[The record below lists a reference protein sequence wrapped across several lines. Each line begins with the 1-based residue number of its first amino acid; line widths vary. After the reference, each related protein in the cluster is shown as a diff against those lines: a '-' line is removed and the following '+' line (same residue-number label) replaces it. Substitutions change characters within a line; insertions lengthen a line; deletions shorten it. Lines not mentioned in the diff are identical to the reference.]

1 MVITLSASFG
11 MLRNSLPVAPLAL
24 RFCFISHCL
33 SLFESLVLA
42 NFGFKS
48 GKLYVARFS
57 PGNAPLLDCT
67 TAYPS
72 TGAILSPSTGW
83 ALSPSTGEKCRI
95 ETFCPI
101 FKLAAIDFGTEKVI
115 LSPSEGSFPFAETRE
130 QQGSLGSI
138 LIIEQQGCPY
148 TTGSEIRYLLTV
160 PFTDFIM
167 PADGCACNAVPVV

>member
-33 SLFESLVLA
+33 SLNESLVLA
-42 NFGFKS
+42 DFGFKS

-95 ETFCPI
+95 EIFCPI
-101 FKLAAIDFGTEKVI
+101 FKLAAIFFGTEK
-115 LSPSEGSFPFAETRE
+115 LNLTPSGGRLLAFAETRE
-130 QQGSLGSI
+130 QQRPSGSI
-138 LIIEQQGCPY
+138 LSIPQQG
-148 TTGSEIRYLLTV
+148 SK
-160 PFTDFIM
+160 
-167 PADGCACNAVPVV
+167 